1 MTRNADF
8 STFSSRLHL
17 KGNLVFQTGMRI
29 GAEGSNAVD
38 QPDWPVLRDALGHPY
53 IPGSSFKGA
62 FRSSLEAILRT
73 LQEHPN
79 VQDRNLACLSV
90 GKPEKRAQDD
100 PQPALCLTQ
109 DEVKQIKQAR
119 PDEWRRQISG
129 PLRDRLNSLD
139 LSGLGSDDACR
150 DHALYSLSCRTCRL
164 FGSPWSASKV
174 LIRDMPLQD
183 AHSWPINIRDG
194 VAIDRDAGRAADKMK
209 YQFEALAP
217 GAAFDFEMLIENASE
232 ADLGLLWMAISAFER
247 GEVPMGGARSRG
259 LGWCALTLDWGSS
272 KWVGAENLLDFL
284 FTPDYHQDATVLSDK
299 PAEWL
304 ASFQRE
310 IMRPA

>member
-38 QPDWPVLRDALGHPY
+38 QPDLPVLRDALGRPY

-90 GKPEKRAQDD
+90 GKPGKRAQDD

-119 PDEWRRQISG
+119 PDEWGRQVSG

-183 AHSWPINIRDG
+183 ADSWPVNIRDG

-232 ADLGLLWMAISAFER
+232 ADLGLLWMAIAAFER